1 MKIKLFKK
9 RAIKKV
15 LTLLGFSSTAFLF
28 AACYGPLSDKYRGD
42 AYADSIQNAFAEED
56 TMIVEVSTEEVA
68 DSIQ

>member
-1 MKIKLFKK
+1 L
-9 RAIKKV
+9 
-15 LTLLGFSSTAFLF
+15 
-28 AACYGPLSDKYRGD
+28 PDKYRGD